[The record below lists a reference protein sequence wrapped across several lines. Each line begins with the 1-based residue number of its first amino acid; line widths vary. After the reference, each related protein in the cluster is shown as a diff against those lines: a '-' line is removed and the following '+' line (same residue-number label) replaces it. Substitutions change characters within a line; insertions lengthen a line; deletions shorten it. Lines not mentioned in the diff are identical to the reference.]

1 MKAFEPY
8 VDSEFIYPLDMD
20 RIIRFLKNKG
30 KLNISYI
37 RLEELYMQFSDDCYW
52 AGWMSV
58 DDDLLEKFAK
68 WLSRIEV

>member
-8 VDSEFIYPLDMD
+8 VDFEFIYPLDMN

-37 RLEELYMQFSDDCYW
+37 RLEELYMQFSNDCYC
-52 AGWMSV
+52 AGWISV